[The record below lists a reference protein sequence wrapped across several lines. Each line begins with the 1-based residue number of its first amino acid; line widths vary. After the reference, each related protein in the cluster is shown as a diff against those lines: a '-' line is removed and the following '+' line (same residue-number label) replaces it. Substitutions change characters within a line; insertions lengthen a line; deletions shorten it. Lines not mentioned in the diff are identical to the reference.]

1 MDNTEIKILELPK
14 ILDRRGNLSF
24 VEQLKH
30 IPFEI
35 KRSYWIYDVP
45 GGAERGGHAY
55 RKNDEFM
62 IALSGSFDVV
72 LNDGKEEKI
81 TLSFDQWN
89 TLEIGQTLT
98 FKVSIFGNGQIM
110 EEDLSS
116 NAQVFFFFI
125 LSCLFFYLLNPILIP
140 IFFDCIEYIFTIK
153 LHFSYF
159 TLKIL

>member
-81 TLSFDQWN
+81 VRSSPKYEPRFKSLLLWVVCPPDDLAVYAELFNQ
-89 TLEIGQTLT
+89 LIG
-98 FKVSIFGNGQIM
+98 FG
-110 EEDLSS
+110 
-116 NAQVFFFFI
+116 
-125 LSCLFFYLLNPILIP
+125 CFFY
-140 IFFDCIEYIFTIK
+140 
-153 LHFSYF
+153 
-159 TLKIL
+159 